1 MNAQTTAIEP
11 VAQHQAGLP
20 IDPEH
25 PPMPLARRTGQSVAM
40 PQANQIQANPAS
52 PDNLLV
58 LAMNQGASIE
68 TLERLLALKER
79 HDANVARQAYTEA
92 MARAKLNPPTIKK
105 DKHVAFAT
113 QKGVTQYDHATL
125 GNIVNKVVAWLGEH
139 GFSHAW
145 DIKQLQGGRIA
156 VTCTLTHS
164 LGHREHVTLEASRD
178 DSGTKNDI
186 QAVSSAVTYLER
198 YTLLAITGL
207 ATEDQD
213 DDGQTGGAPILTPI
227 EVNRIEAAGK
237 VTRSQSADELTAVSR
252 EYTKK
257 FNELK
262 DREGYPLFV
271 EQVQARGAFIRKR
284 DASDRQAVPHA

>member
-1 MNAQTTAIEP
+1 MNAITEATKPSILESESPKQAMMVAPRASAMQVQATA
-11 VAQHQAGLP
+11 A
-20 IDPEH
+20 
-25 PPMPLARRTGQSVAM
+25 
-40 PQANQIQANPAS
+40 AS

-58 LAMNQGASIE
+58 MAMQQGASVE

-237 VTRSQSADELTAVSR
+237 VTRSQSVNELTAVSR

-271 EQVQARGAFIRKR
+271 EQVQARGKFIRKR
-284 DASDRQAVPHA
+284 DQATAEQAPEESPAHA

>member
-1 MNAQTTAIEP
+1 MNAITEATKPPILESESPKQAMMVAPRASAMQVQTNA
-11 VAQHQAGLP
+11 A
-20 IDPEH
+20 
-25 PPMPLARRTGQSVAM
+25 
-40 PQANQIQANPAS
+40 AS

-58 LAMNQGASIE
+58 MAMQQGSSIE
-68 TLERLLALKER
+68 TLERLLTLKER

-92 MARAKLNPPTIKK
+92 MARAKLTPPTIKK

-125 GNIVNKVVAWLGEH
+125 GNIVNKVVVWLGEN

-164 LGHREHVTLEASRD
+164 LGHREQVTLEASRD

-213 DDGQTGGAPILTPI
+213 DDGQTGGSPILTPI
-227 EVNRIEAAGK
+227 DVNRIEAAGK
-237 VTRSQSADELTAVSR
+237 VTRCQSANELTAVSR

-284 DASDRQAVPHA
+284 DQALAESNEHA